1 MASLLVMSI
10 GPVQEFIAT
19 ARRCRDLWF
28 GSWLLSELSKAAARS
43 LYVQEGDGALIFPAF
58 GNEAVDLTA
67 DSASNV
73 ANKVVAL
80 IKNSPKEVAEA
91 AYEAMQKRLQA
102 LSQSAFSALRNNP
115 LFYQEIA
122 DRQLADV
129 LEYYWAAVPLEGDY
143 NKARSRAEDLLAG
156 RKNTRDF
163 NAVQWGDYVP
173 KSSLDGQRE
182 SVIDERAYD
191 EARERKA
198 EPTGQAGTLRSRFGV
213 NGAERLCGVGL
224 LKRLGRGPSG
234 TRAENF
240 FSTSHTASLPLLER
254 MRQLE
259 RSGDSRSQRVHET
272 VQEYRRFLQEATR
285 ETGAELGYIP
295 RQGHPLWERWDG
307 GSLLEERLTEYVG
320 EDRLEEAKKH
330 LRRVYQALEM
340 GGVRPAPYYGILLAD
355 GDRMG
360 KAIDACKSSQEHRA
374 LSRSLEGF
382 AQQTRTIVEERHD
395 GDLVYAGGDDVL
407 AFVPLHHLLSC
418 ARALAQ
424 SFRDRMSSFGFID
437 DKGELSTPTLSVGI
451 AIVHHV
457 EPLSEGL
464 ALVRRAEKAAKK
476 TRNALAIALS
486 KRSGSEQTVAGYW
499 GSIDNRLE
507 QQLALYRHGRIPEG
521 TGYHLRELA
530 LTMEPAPAHNSR
542 YADMLR
548 HEVSRI
554 LGRRQTGSSA
564 FVETETTNA
573 LLAQLDKSS
582 VSVGRLAQEL
592 ILSRYLQDAIAL
604 SEPLTQN
611 L

>member
-43 LYVQEGDGALIFPAF
+43 IHIQEGEGALIFPAF
-58 GNEAVDLTA
+58 GNEAIDLA
-67 DSASNV
+67 ANSASNV
-73 ANKVVAL
+73 ANKVVAQ
-80 IKNSPKEVAEA
+80 IKNSPREVAEA
-91 AYEAMQKRLQA
+91 AYEAMQKRLQT
-102 LSQSAFSALRNNP
+102 LSQSAFSALRSNE
-115 LFYQEIA
+115 LFHQEIA
-122 DRQLADV
+122 DKQLADV
-129 LEYYWAAVPLEGDY
+129 LECYWAAVPLEGDY
-143 NKARSRAEDLLAG
+143 NRARSRAEDLLAG

-163 NAVQWGDYVP
+163 NAVRWGDYVP

-198 EPTGQAGTLRSRFGV
+198 EQAGRGGLRSRFGV

-224 LKRLGRGPSG
+224 LKRLGRGPLG

-254 MRQLE
+254 MRQLG
-259 RSGDSRSQRVHET
+259 RSGDSRSQRVHEA
-272 VQEYRRFLQEATR
+272 VQEYRRFLQEAAK

-307 GSLLEERLTEYVG
+307 GSLLEERLSEYVG

-360 KAIDACKSSQEHRA
+360 KAIDACKSLQEHRT

-382 AQQTRTIVEERHD
+382 AQHTRTIVEERHD

-407 AFVPLHHLLSC
+407 AFVPLHQLLSC

-437 DKGELSTPTLSVGI
+437 DNGETLTPTLSVGV

-476 TRNALAIALS
+476 TRNALAIAIS

-499 GSIDNRLE
+499 GSIDNRLD
-507 QQLALYRHGRIPEG
+507 QQIALYRNGRIPEG

-530 LTMEPAPAHNSR
+530 LTMEPAPVHNSR
-542 YADMLR
+542 CAAMLR

-564 FVETETTNA
+564 FVETETTDT
-573 LLAQLDKSS
+573 LLSQLDRSS
-582 VSVGRLAQEL
+582 VSVGQLAQEL
-592 ILSRYLQDAIAL
+592 ILSKYLQEAIAL
-604 SEPLTQN
+604 SEPLTQT